1 MTQTTIV
8 TIDRKTAK
16 VTFDVVD
23 GQGTSCQE
31 KNQKYY
37 DSIRKLFGLPL
48 SATVE
53 TVKPE
58 METTTHTEAETQHE
72 QH

>member
-1 MTQTTIV
+1 MRTIV

-31 KNQKYY
+31 KNKKYY

-53 TVKPE
+53 TAKPE
-58 METTTHTEAETQHE
+58 MEMTTNTEVEKEHE
-72 QH
+72 QQR